1 MATESF
7 TSIPR
12 INLSLALDPDSEA
25 SLLSQLRYAL
35 TEVGF
40 LYVEN
45 HGVAEKV
52 IGDLVD
58 ILPVLF
64 GLTAENKAEVALDN
78 SPHFLG
84 YSDEGSEMTAGKA
97 DQREQF
103 ELANELTATWKEGL
117 PLYERLRGPNQVCSG
132 STVMSLEVF
141 SSRVKSGHP
150 DALNYS
156 PSWKRTSRR

>member
-1 MATESF
+1 MASESF

-12 INLSLALDPDSEA
+12 INLSLAADPGSEA

-52 IGDLVD
+52 ISDLVD
-58 ILPVLF
+58 ILPILF
-64 GLTAENKAEVALDN
+64 SLTAENKADVALNN

-84 YSDEGSEMTAGKA
+84 YSDEGSEMTAGKV

-117 PLYERLRGPNQVCSG
+117 PLYERLRGPNQVCRD
-132 STVMSLEVF
+132 STAMLLDF

-150 DALNYS
+150 DALNS
-156 PSWKRTSRR
+156 GPSWKRTSRR